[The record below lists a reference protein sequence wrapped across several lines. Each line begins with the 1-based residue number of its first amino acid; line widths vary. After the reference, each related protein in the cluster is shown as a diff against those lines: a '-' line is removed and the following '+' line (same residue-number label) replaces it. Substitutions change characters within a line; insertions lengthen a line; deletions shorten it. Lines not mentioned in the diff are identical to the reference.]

1 MIVGSDLI
9 LPAFLL
15 IAYAVFLFIIRGI
28 LPTSEELLT
37 LFSKYYATYGY
48 EILFVAALLESLV
61 LINLFAPGQVALA
74 LGIVFSRTGETQLP
88 LVILAVS
95 CGVIVGFIID
105 YLVGYYGFGDVLKHF
120 GQGSVFDKAK
130 KELKKNGGRSIFI
143 SFINPNLGAYMSLAA
158 GASKLEITMFGL
170 IALFSILFWVIAWS
184 LLIYSLGDVVL
195 VIIKK
200 YTLLLSAIFIGILII
215 SFGIKRPAK

>member
-1 MIVGSDLI
+1 
-9 LPAFLL
+9 
-15 IAYAVFLFIIRGI
+15 
-28 LPTSEELLT
+28 
-37 LFSKYYATYGY
+37 
-48 EILFVAALLESLV
+48 
-61 LINLFAPGQVALA
+61 
-74 LGIVFSRTGETQLP
+74 
-88 LVILAVS
+88 VILAVS